1 MIYTNALMSAVILVG
16 WLILVGTG
24 ILRRGEPMGKLALQ
38 GGCGS
43 GSSACCGW
51 WRRSRPRCA
60 IAD

>member
-38 GGCGS
+38 GGMWLGIIGVLWLVAS
-43 GSSACCGW
+43 LASSL
-51 WRRSRPRCA
+51 RHS
-60 IAD
+60 